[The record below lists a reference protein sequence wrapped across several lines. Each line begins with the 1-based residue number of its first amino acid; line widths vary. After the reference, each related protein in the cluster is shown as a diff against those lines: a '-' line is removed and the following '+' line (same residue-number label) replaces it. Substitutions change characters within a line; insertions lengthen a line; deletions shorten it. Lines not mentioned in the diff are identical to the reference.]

1 MAKKPS
7 AADIAESLRASVNRT
22 AATTL
27 HPMRPGLSSREQ
39 RDSTFFELDPNR
51 IVEEGDYVR
60 EPDVDDPEWERW
72 LGAVRERGQ
81 IDQPISVR
89 TRGPATARTYI
100 LVYGRRRLHAAR
112 ALGFAKVPV
121 RSYGELSDDE
131 SYLLQMQENE
141 SRLDHDPV
149 TRSLGLARLVAAG
162 KGINELARMLGLSKN
177 LVSVCARAG
186 AALRA
191 LPPETVDRLRPRG
204 RLHIRDLQEIVKLPE
219 EERVEALAALAEA
232 RTAVPY
238 PEFPD
243 DEQEFTGSVPSRVDD
258 GDPGEAFRISGEGGE
273 EVRTAD
279 TAQQDGDVAT
289 AVGFPRRPR
298 PAVAPRSGPA
308 AAFMAKSL
316 AGGGGRL
323 LKVRWTAKDLQR
335 DPEAYLEQFA
345 TFVRAEYDRLV
356 AQIEALQRG
365 TPTLDA
371 AAAEQLAR
379 ARAAAKR
386 IGRGLPGGSSRP
398 PKRTGETDG

>member
-22 AATTL
+22 ASTTL

-72 LGAVRERGQ
+72 LDAVRERGQ

-121 RSYGELSDDE
+121 RSYGELTDDE

-162 KGINELARMLGLSKN
+162 KGINELARTLGLSKN

-219 EERVEALAALAEA
+219 EERVEALGALAEA

-243 DEQEFTGSVPSRVDD
+243 DEESLATASVSEGSVLVDTPS
-258 GDPGEAFRISGEGGE
+258 ANGEGANRDEG
-273 EVRTAD
+273 
-279 TAQQDGDVAT
+279 AT
-289 AVGFPRRPR
+289 SHDSDAPAAVGFPRRPR
-298 PAVAPRSGPA
+298 PAVAARSGPA

-323 LKVRWTAKDLQR
+323 LKVRWTPKDLQR

-371 AAAEQLAR
+371 AATEQLAR

-386 IGRGLPGGSSRP
+386 IGRGLPGAGARAL
-398 PKRTGETDG
+398 KRAGASDG

>member
-7 AADIAESLRASVNRT
+7 AADIAESLRASVTRPGSSG
-22 AATTL
+22 L

-39 RDSTFFELDPNR
+39 RDSTFFELDPTR

-60 EPDVDDPEWERW
+60 EPDVADPEWERW
-72 LGAVRERGQ
+72 LDAVRERGQ

-89 TRGPATARTYI
+89 TRGPATARTYV

-141 SRLDHDPV
+141 TRLDHDPV

-162 KGINELARMLGLSKN
+162 KGINELARSLGMSKN

-186 AALRA
+186 TALRA
-191 LPPETVDRLRPRG
+191 LPPSVVDRLRPRG

-219 EERVEALAALAEA
+219 EERPDALAALAEA
-232 RTAVPY
+232 RTAAPY
-238 PEFPD
+238 PEFEGDIAGP
-243 DEQEFTGSVPSRVDD
+243 TAGSPTVAESDARAAVHAGAGAGQGSD
-258 GDPGEAFRISGEGGE
+258 GDANASGPDASAH
-273 EVRTAD
+273 AD
-279 TAQQDGDVAT
+279 
-289 AVGFPRRPR
+289 FPRRPR

-308 AAFMAKSL
+308 AAFTAKTL

-323 LKVRWTAKDLQR
+323 LKVRWTPRELQQ

-345 TFVRAEYDRLV
+345 SFVRAEYDRMV
-356 AQIEALQRG
+356 AQIEALQLG

-371 AAAEQLAR
+371 AATEQLAR

-386 IGRGLPGGSSRP
+386 IGRGLPHGAPRGARKNASA
-398 PKRTGETDG
+398 EV

>member
-22 AATTL
+22 ASTTL

-60 EPDVDDPEWERW
+60 EPDVDDPEWARW
-72 LGAVRERGQ
+72 LDAVRGRGQ

-121 RSYGELSDDE
+121 RSYGELTDDE

-162 KGINELARMLGLSKN
+162 KGINELARTLGLSKN

-191 LPPETVDRLRPRG
+191 LPPEAVDRLRPRG

-238 PEFPD
+238 PEFPE
-243 DEQEFTGSVPSRVDD
+243 DEESLATASADPDGSALADTPSAGGDGTDRDD
-258 GDPGEAFRISGEGGE
+258 GATPH
-273 EVRTAD
+273 
-279 TAQQDGDVAT
+279 DGAAPAAID
-289 AVGFPRRPR
+289 FPRRPR

-323 LKVRWTAKDLQR
+323 LKVRWTPKDLQR

-371 AAAEQLAR
+371 AATEQLAR

-386 IGRGLPGGSSRP
+386 IGRGLPGTRAS
-398 PKRTGETDG
+398 KRAGATDA

>member
-22 AATTL
+22 ASTTL

-60 EPDVDDPEWERW
+60 DPDVDDPEWERW
-72 LGAVRERGQ
+72 LEAVRERGQ

-149 TRSLGLARLVAAG
+149 TRSLGLARLVVAG
-162 KGINELARMLGLSKN
+162 KGINELARTLGLSKN

-204 RLHIRDLQEIVKLPE
+204 RLHIRDLQEIVKLPD

-238 PEFPD
+238 PEFPEAED
-243 DEQEFTGSVPSRVDD
+243 VRGWSLFTARRCRV
-258 GDPGEAFRISGEGGE
+258 
-273 EVRTAD
+273 
-279 TAQQDGDVAT
+279 
-289 AVGFPRRPR
+289 RRGIAR
-298 PAVAPRSGPA
+298 
-308 AAFMAKSL
+308 
-316 AGGGGRL
+316 GR
-323 LKVRWTAKDLQR
+323 R
-335 DPEAYLEQFA
+335 
-345 TFVRAEYDRLV
+345 
-356 AQIEALQRG
+356 
-365 TPTLDA
+365 
-371 AAAEQLAR
+371 
-379 ARAAAKR
+379 
-386 IGRGLPGGSSRP
+386 GRGAVR
-398 PKRTGETDG
+398 RDGRRLGRQRRG

>member
-22 AATTL
+22 ASTTL

-51 IVEEGDYVR
+51 IAEEGEYVR
-60 EPDVDDPEWERW
+60 DPDVDDPEWERW
-72 LGAVRERGQ
+72 LEAVRERGQ

-100 LVYGRRRLHAAR
+100 LVYGRRRLYAAR
-112 ALGFAKVPV
+112 VLGFAKVPV

-149 TRSLGLARLVAAG
+149 TRSLGLARLVASG
-162 KGINELARMLGLSKN
+162 KGINELARSLGLSKN

-191 LPPETVDRLRPRG
+191 LPPETMDKLRPRG

-238 PEFPD
+238 PELSD
-243 DEQEFTGSVPSRVDD
+243 DD
-258 GDPGEAFRISGEGGE
+258 GVEEGAQGGADASAYTGAPTVDEEGQGTPADPPDAIPGNGA
-273 EVRTAD
+273 AP
-279 TAQQDGDVAT
+279 AA
-289 AVGFPRRPR
+289 FPRRPR
-298 PAVAPRSGPA
+298 SAVAPRSGPA
-308 AAFMAKSL
+308 AAFVAKSL

-323 LKVRWTAKDLQR
+323 LKVRWTPKDLQR

-371 AAAEQLAR
+371 AATEQLAR

-386 IGRGLPGGSSRP
+386 IGRGLPTGPAGSS
-398 PKRTGETDG
+398 KRGAALES

>member
-22 AATTL
+22 ASTTL

-39 RDSTFFELDPNR
+39 RDSTFFELDPHR

-72 LGAVRERGQ
+72 IEAVRERGQ

-149 TRSLGLARLVAAG
+149 TRSLGLARLVAGG

-191 LPPETVDRLRPRG
+191 LPPETVERLRPRG

-219 EERVEALAALAEA
+219 EERVDALAALAAA
-232 RTAVPY
+232 RTAAPY

-243 DEQEFTGSVPSRVDD
+243 DEDATSGGDSPRGDAESADARPAD
-258 GDPGEAFRISGEGGE
+258 GAVAGQSAEAGAARSNRDPVS
-273 EVRTAD
+273 T
-279 TAQQDGDVAT
+279 
-289 AVGFPRRPR
+289 VGFPRRPR
-298 PAVAPRSGPA
+298 PAVAPRSGPT

-323 LKVRWTAKDLQR
+323 LKVRWTPRDLQR

-371 AAAEQLAR
+371 AATEQLAR

-386 IGRGLPGGSSRP
+386 IGRGLPGGSARVS
-398 PKRTGETDG
+398 KRAGAADN

>member
-22 AATTL
+22 ASTTL
-27 HPMRPGLSSREQ
+27 HPMRPGLSSRES

-51 IVEEGDYVR
+51 VVEAGDYVR

-72 LGAVRERGQ
+72 LDAVRERGQ

-162 KGINELARMLGLSKN
+162 KGINELARTLGLSKN

-204 RLHIRDLQEIVKLPE
+204 RLHIRDLQEIVKLPD

-238 PEFPD
+238 PEFSE
-243 DEQEFTGSVPSRVDD
+243 DEVAAGSPAG
-258 GDPGEAFRISGEGGE
+258 GD
-273 EVRTAD
+273 
-279 TAQQDGDVAT
+279 AT
-289 AVGFPRRPR
+289 ASSEAAPVGDGFAGSAGETAAAGGADAGSPVVGFPRRPR

-323 LKVRWTAKDLQR
+323 LKVRWTPKDLQR

-356 AQIEALQRG
+356 AQVEALQRG

-371 AAAEQLAR
+371 AATEQLVR

-386 IGRGLPGGSSRP
+386 IGRGLPGGSARP
-398 PKRTGETDG
+398 AKRTGAADA